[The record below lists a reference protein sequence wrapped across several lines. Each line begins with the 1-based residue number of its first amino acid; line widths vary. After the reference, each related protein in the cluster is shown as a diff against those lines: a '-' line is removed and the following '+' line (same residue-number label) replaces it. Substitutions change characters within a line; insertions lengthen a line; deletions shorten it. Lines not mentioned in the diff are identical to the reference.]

1 MTHLPDPITQS
12 AFYENVPAKRLF
24 AWVLDA
30 VIILGI
36 CLIVLPFTGFLGI
49 FFWPL
54 MWLVIG
60 FAYHTISIANG
71 SATWGM
77 RLVSIELR
85 NRTGARLDLTEAALH
100 TLGYTISIGI
110 FLLQAVS
117 IVLMCASMRGQS
129 LTDHV
134 LGTVMLNKQA
144 RR

>member
-1 MTHLPDPITQS
+1 MSHLPDPIAQA
-12 AFYENVPAKRLF
+12 AFYETVPTNRLF
-24 AWVLDA
+24 VWILDA
-30 VIILGI
+30 AIILGI
-36 CLIVLPFTGFLGI
+36 CLVVLRFTGFLGI

-54 MWLVIG
+54 MWLVVG
-60 FAYHTISIANG
+60 FAYRTITIANR

-117 IVLMCASMRGQS
+117 IVLICASMRGQS

-144 RR
+144 QR